1 MVAEDDAAVQ
11 AHAECREFSDT
22 FIVAV
27 LPVFVEQVAFVPLV
41 DSGPSRVRLYV
52 LQSLLI

>member
-1 MVAEDDAAVQ
+1 MVAEGDAAV
-11 AHAECREFSDT
+11 HSNTELSSFNFSSD
-22 FIVAV
+22 VG
-27 LPVFVEQVAFVPLV
+27 LPPVIVEQVAYVPLV